1 MLSKKDEEYL
11 ENKIKN
17 SDNEIRFTYFEFRVK
32 RNMSE
37 IEAKQLLK
45 IYQTK
50 LENMGYKVYLEG
62 EKFYYNG
69 ANRTV
74 QSNELMI
81 AVK

>member
-1 MLSKKDEEYL
+1 MLSKNDEEYL

-45 IYQTK
+45 IYH
-50 LENMGYKVYLEG
+50 KVYLEG
-62 EKFYYNG
+62 EKFY
-69 ANRTV
+69 
-74 QSNELMI
+74 
-81 AVK
+81 